1 MAQFLQTQLDFI
13 FFFYGLAFVLLGG
26 VCFAIRQLSDQKLLW
41 TLLGAFGLSHGASE
55 WLDLSALVLG
65 DTPLFA
71 VFRTGIMTLSFM
83 LLLEFARR
91 GAQSCGW
98 AAPGAWI
105 HAVLLAG
112 VLAGGFAGGVA
123 EANAL
128 ARYSFGLTGA
138 LGSALVFA
146 SHSQNLE
153 GADRRFS
160 ISASLALLCY
170 GIAAGL
176 IVPAAPIWPATVL
189 NQEWF
194 NTLTGVPIQLVRG
207 LLACWIA
214 FAIWGIWGQKI
225 IQKVS
230 APHYTRNLRRLFA
243 GTLTAI
249 GAILLLGWLL
259 TQYLGDIYER
269 NIEAEA
275 KSDIDLV
282 VSYLSGTTAATA
294 GIAGALA
301 GAPAVRAYLSGENGA
316 SKDWVSQLL
325 ALNVAAAR
333 AVGGSILDTEGQV
346 IAGVGHSHSIDVE
359 EAVFLRQALEGETSH
374 SFESAPPDE
383 GISYYSVAPIYD
395 ENDATVRGAAIIE
408 RSLKDFSNDLRT
420 FNRPIALVDPDGDV
434 VLTNNPAWEMNAFW
448 PAADTTSSQNQE
460 PSILKEGLTGSA
472 WVQVDGS
479 RAYVQ
484 RSFIND
490 GDWSVVM
497 MTTAPGIFASRVLG
511 IAMTLMATG
520 MVLVYLAGRERH
532 IFDSFQKDQRLEL
545 EELARDL
552 RFKASTDPLTG
563 LANRSKLNH
572 QLDQEIARAARYGGP
587 VAFIIYDVDHFKH
600 INDNYGHTIGDKVL
614 IELSSLASE
623 NIRKIDVLA
632 RWGGEE
638 FAIIVPETPANRAA
652 ELAQSLR
659 AAIEAH
665 IFPEVGTI
673 TCSFGVAE
681 YQPGDT
687 AETLVERADKALY
700 CAKVNGRN
708 RVEMALTSDRGT
720 STIGRVA

>member
-71 VFRTGIMTLSFM
+71 VFRTGIMTVSFM

-98 AAPGAWI
+98 PAPGAWI

-153 GADRRFS
+153 GADRRLS
-160 ISASLALLCY
+160 ISASLAFVCY

-176 IVPAAPIWPATVL
+176 IVPAAPIWPASVL
-189 NQEWF
+189 NHEWF
-194 NTLTGVPIQLVRG
+194 NALTGMPIQLVRG
-207 LLACWIA
+207 LLACWVS

-230 APHYTRNLRRLFA
+230 APHYTLNLRRLFA

-249 GAILLLGWLL
+249 DAILLVGWLL

-294 GIAGALA
+294 GIAEALA
-301 GAPAVRAYLSGENGA
+301 GAPAVRAYLSGENGV

-325 ALNVAAAR
+325 ALNIAAAR
-333 AVGGSILDTEGQV
+333 AVGGAILNTEGQV
-346 IAGVGHSHSIDVE
+346 IAGVGHSHSIDVS
-359 EAVFLRQALEGETSH
+359 EAVFLRRALEGETSH
-374 SFESAPPDE
+374 SFDSAPPDE

-395 ENDATVRGAAIIE
+395 EKDATVRGAAIIE

-420 FNRPIALVDPDGDV
+420 FNRPIALVEPDGDV
-434 VLTNNPAWEMNAFW
+434 VLTNNPAWEMKAFW
-448 PAADTTSSQNQE
+448 PSADTTSSQKQR
-460 PSILKEGLTGSA
+460 PSILKGVLTGSA

-484 RSFIND
+484 RSFVND

-532 IFDSFQKDQRLEL
+532 IFDSFQK
-545 EELARDL
+545 
-552 RFKASTDPLTG
+552 
-563 LANRSKLNH
+563 
-572 QLDQEIARAARYGGP
+572 GP
-587 VAFIIYDVDHFKH
+587 A
-600 INDNYGHTIGDKVL
+600 
-614 IELSSLASE
+614 
-623 NIRKIDVLA
+623 
-632 RWGGEE
+632 
-638 FAIIVPETPANRAA
+638 P
-652 ELAQSLR
+652 
-659 AAIEAH
+659 
-665 IFPEVGTI
+665 
-673 TCSFGVAE
+673 
-681 YQPGDT
+681 
-687 AETLVERADKALY
+687 
-700 CAKVNGRN
+700 
-708 RVEMALTSDRGT
+708 
-720 STIGRVA
+720 